1 MLVLIGARC
10 TKFSHSFV
18 KSYSNS
24 TINLQ
29 EITEE
34 NVGEVNQDLREIIN
48 EAGVEDQT
56 VENLQVVTSVFTTTA
71 ALLSEPTIPVEED
84 VSEQAFDY

>member
-1 MLVLIGARC
+1 M
-10 TKFSHSFV
+10 
-18 KSYSNS
+18 
-24 TINLQ
+24 Q

-48 EAGVEDQT
+48 EAGEEDQT

-71 ALLSEPTIPVEED
+71 ALLSDPTIPVEED